1 MNFTE
6 AILRK
11 LGECPFLAANGA
23 AIGFAGADA
32 KSRSMSILNTKGES
46 VIEKYCDGGCE
57 MRYPFKL
64 IYRSPEIDTA
74 GKLAAQE
81 LFDNVAEWL
90 TDAEN
95 LPELIGVQAQKI
107 TRENTCSLT
116 SEDEDTVTF
125 QGDFSLEYFLDAR
138 GRN

>member
-32 KSRSMSILNTKGES
+32 KSRSMTVLNTEGEM
-46 VIEKYCDGGCE
+46 IIKKYCDGGCE

-81 LFDNVAEWL
+81 LFDDVAEWL

-95 LPELIGVQAQKI
+95 LPEIIGVQVQKI
-107 TRENTCSLT
+107 SRKNTCSLT

-125 QGDFSLEYFLDAR
+125 QGAFALEYFLDA
-138 GRN
+138 